1 MATTL
6 QRLRCEIWRRW
17 ILMALGTKRTAGW
30 VSVVVE
36 AGRGWRAEAGDRVLS
51 AVPLLAFDI

>member
-1 MATTL
+1 MA
-6 QRLRCEIWRRW
+6 
-17 ILMALGTKRTAGW
+17 MLGLDGIGDKEDGW
-30 VSVVVE
+30 LGVCVVVE